1 MTNFFESYAGLALQ
15 QTAIPRQDLF
25 VQSKFVSLPH
35 HKPLVPPYPKYEG
48 DNADESCHLSFL
60 RSLEHLQTPYLD
72 AFLINA
78 PELTLRPML
87 SLLNLLLQLK
97 AQGLVRYTGLCNVA
111 TVDILMHL
119 HQSVPGAIDIVQNPM
134 HSPWD
139 PEYRIHQYCRK
150 NGIQFNTFYTLT
162 GSDRIVRGTVLKVIA
177 AEMDVK
183 PEIAFLQYCVQSD
196 ITPLVG
202 ARSRKNLLSSFSV
215 ANGDMKPLQR
225 DHLRA
230 ISREFAEQSVI
241 NRYRAATLLERRQKQ
256 LRKEQGKEKMLADQE
271 KQMQETIAVREA
283 REQEIVEKAKD
294 RAKAF
299 AAKLRAE
306 AEEQAEEE
314 EKLQM
319 ELRDRLRL
327 RSKPKN

>member
-1 MTNFFESYAGLALQ
+1 VTNFFESYTGVVLQ
-15 QTAIPRQDLF
+15 ETEIPRQDLF
-25 VQSKFVSLPH
+25 VQSKFVSIPH
-35 HKPLVPPYPKYEG
+35 HKPLTLPYPKYEG

-87 SLLNLLLQLK
+87 SLLNLLQKLK

-119 HQSVPGAIDIVQNPM
+119 HQAVPGAIEIVQNPM

-139 PEYRIHQYCRK
+139 PEYKVHQYCRK
-150 NGIQFNTFYTLT
+150 TGIQYNTFYTLT
-162 GSDRIVRGTVLKVIA
+162 GSDRIVRGTVLKTIA
-177 AEMDVK
+177 AELGVT
-183 PEIAFLQYCVQSD
+183 PEVAFLQYCVQSD

-202 ARSRKNLLSSFSV
+202 ARSRRNLYATFPV
-215 ANGDMKPLQR
+215 AAGDMQPLQR
-225 DHLRA
+225 NHLRA

-256 LRKEQGKEKMLADQE
+256 LKQEQGQEKMLADQG
-271 KQMQETIAVREA
+271 KQMQESIATREA

-294 RAKAF
+294 RAKAL

-306 AEEQAEEE
+306 AEEQAEREE
-314 EKLQM
+314 QLQNV
-319 ELRDRLRL
+319 LRDRLRN
-327 RSKPKN
+327 RPKPTS